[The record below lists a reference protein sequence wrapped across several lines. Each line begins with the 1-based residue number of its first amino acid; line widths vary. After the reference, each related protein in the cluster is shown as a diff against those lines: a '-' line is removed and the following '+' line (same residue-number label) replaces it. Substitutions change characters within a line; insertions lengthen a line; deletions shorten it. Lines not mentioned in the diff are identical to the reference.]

1 MQFLSSADTEAV
13 SDWPAAIACIQAAYA
28 SGRISKAV
36 PGRLVAAERSSW
48 IRCMPAIPAA
58 GRFMGT
64 KQISRTREGKVAYV
78 ITLFDKESGELAFL
92 IDAIS
97 ITAMRTA
104 ATSAVA
110 VQALWKSP
118 QIEKLAIIGSGLE
131 ARSHLQAIAS
141 IREIRELSVYSPTR
155 ANRERFAQDATTAL
169 GIKAAACDS
178 PQEAIEG
185 ANLVVAAAR
194 SRDESPTVHADWIG
208 RKALVVS
215 IGSTTASQREV
226 DVSVTEHAGLI
237 VSDEPHEVETD
248 TGDMI
253 AAKEA
258 GLRFEH
264 KLCSL
269 YDLVQNAISAE
280 LIDSDLV
287 MFKSVGSA
295 LQDVSFAE
303 HIALAAMKKGLGVPL
318 DAALKIKQSIGKN
331 G

>member
-1 MQFLSSADTEAV
+1 MHFLSAADTEAV

-28 SGRISKAV
+28 SGRVSKAV

-48 IRCMPAIPAA
+48 IRCMPAIPSA

-64 KQISRTREGKVAYV
+64 KQISRTREGKVVYV
-78 ITLFDKESGELAFL
+78 ITLLDKESGELAFL
-92 IDAIS
+92 IDAIA

-110 VQALWKSP
+110 VQALCRHA
-118 QIEKLAIIGSGLE
+118 QIDRLAIIGSGLE

-141 IREIRELSVYSPTR
+141 VKRIGELAVYSPTP
-155 ANRERFAQDATTAL
+155 ANRARFAEEAGASL
-169 GIKAAACDS
+169 GIKATACAS
-178 PQEAIEG
+178 PQQAVEG
-185 ANLVVAAAR
+185 ATVIIAAAR
-194 SRDESPTVHADWIG
+194 SRDESPTVHSDWIG
-208 RKALVVS
+208 DKALVVS

-226 DVSVTEHAGLI
+226 DISVVDRAELI
-237 VSDEPHEVETD
+237 VSDEPHELGRD

-253 AAKEA
+253 AATEA
-258 GLRFEH
+258 GIRFDH

-269 YDLVQNAISAE
+269 YDLVQNKISPE
-280 LIDSDLV
+280 LCASDLV

-295 LQDVSFAE
+295 LQDISFAE
-303 HIALAAMKKGLGVPL
+303 HIAIAATEKRLGQSL
-318 DAALKIKQSIGKN
+318 EAALKIKQSIGKN